1 MPSLDEP
8 SELLTLYAGSL
19 AVGVPVCNISEI
31 IEPVSAASVPLTC
44 PGFLGMI
51 SVRGTMYPLLR
62 LSDMIPSSETGTL
75 FSCKDAKA
83 VICSSPAGN
92 LALEADA
99 VGDTLSYHSGQLSD
113 FGEPSSFFT
122 KKIVAGTHQ
131 IPLLDL
137 NLLTAQITRSNDQVR
152 RDAGLAGRR

>member
-19 AVGVPVCNISEI
+19 AVGVPISFISEI
-31 IEPVSAASVPLTC
+31 IEPVPAAPVPLTC

-62 LSDMIPSSETGTL
+62 LSDMIPSEPGAA
-75 FSCKDAKA
+75 FSSKDTKA
-83 VICSSPAGN
+83 VICSSAAGN
-92 LALEADA
+92 LALETDA
-99 VGDTLSYHSGQLSD
+99 VGDTLSFHSGQLSD
-113 FGEPSSFFT
+113 FGEPSPFFT
-122 KKIVAGTHQ
+122 KKVVAEMHQ

-137 NLLTAQITRSNDQVR
+137 NLLIAQITRDNDQAR
-152 RDAGLAGRR
+152 REAGLTGRR